1 MKNFPW
7 KVYSDHK
14 NVACCMC
21 YKVNPDVKPERD
33 NYYAVD
39 NGGYRKK
46 CACGLYTWFNLAD
59 DE

>member
-1 MKNFPW
+1 
-7 KVYSDHK
+7 
-14 NVACCMC
+14 MC
-21 YKVNPDVKPERD
+21 YKVNPDVEPERD
-33 NYYAVD
+33 NDYAVD